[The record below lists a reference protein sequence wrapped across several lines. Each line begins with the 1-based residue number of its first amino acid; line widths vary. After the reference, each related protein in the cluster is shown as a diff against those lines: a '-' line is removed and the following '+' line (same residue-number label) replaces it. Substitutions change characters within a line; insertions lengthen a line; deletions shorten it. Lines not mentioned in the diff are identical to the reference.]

1 MTITNNLIR
10 ISAARQELYR
20 ALIAKNICQPS
31 TTTIRV
37 CNHAIKLLND
47 DVLGLAGLEPEPFG
61 IGLRPNNVLGLAG
74 LEPEP
79 FGIGLRPNNVLGLAG
94 LEPEPFGHTSE
105 KLIANRLNLL
115 PRLAHDHD
123 ARTQDGRRVEIKCAR
138 YQIMHWEQ
146 KINTPREL
154 NYCWT
159 RVNSLPDAGYD
170 LLLLALLTDWG
181 FNIRVLDKQQVLELA
196 QKITRTR
203 KLGNPSKITIWRD
216 DIDVISVKI
225 AKK

>member
-10 ISAARQELYR
+10 ICAARQKLYR

-31 TTTIRV
+31 TTNIRV
-37 CNHAIKLLND
+37 PNHAIKLPD
-47 DVLGLAGLEPEPFG
+47 DETLGLAGLASEPFG
-61 IGLRPNNVLGLAG
+61 IGLRPNETLGLAG
-74 LEPEP
+74 L
-79 FGIGLRPNNVLGLAG
+79 A
-94 LEPEPFGHTSE
+94 PEPFGHTSE

-138 YQIMHWEQ
+138 YQIMHWKQ

-159 RVNSLPDAGYD
+159 RVNSLQDSGFD
-170 LLLLALLTDWG
+170 LLLLALLTYRG
-181 FNIRVLDKQQVLELA
+181 FDIRVLDKRQVLELA

-216 DIDVISVKI
+216 DIDVIS
-225 AKK
+225 AKTAKTAKNK